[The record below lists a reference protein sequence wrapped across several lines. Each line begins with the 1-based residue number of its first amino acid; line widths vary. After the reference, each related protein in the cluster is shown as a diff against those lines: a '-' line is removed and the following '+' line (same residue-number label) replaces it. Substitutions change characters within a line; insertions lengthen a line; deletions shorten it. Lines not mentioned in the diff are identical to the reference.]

1 MSAQCVANR
10 RAAPGP
16 LHLPCRKDGRWVLFN
31 DEKVAASQEPPLDRG
46 YLYLYRR
53 EDHHPEGTAS

>member
-1 MSAQCVANR
+1 MLPPPTDVPLPVAVSCTPR
-10 RAAPGP
+10 
-16 LHLPCRKDGRWVLFN
+16 RKDGRWVLFN

-53 EDHHPEGTAS
+53 ADHAPDGAAS